1 MNISIGRKK
10 FFNEV
15 FDSVKQGEVRKA
27 KDKLYYEKE
36 THNKLK
42 LVERDL
48 DYIWEKMMD
57 SRFRKFD
64 IENLKEEK
72 VYIKS
77 MVITVYSNGKVER
90 FSSISDFIR
99 KTNHSRHEAKQL
111 LNDKKRSKNM
121 ILYNLKEYEKMENK
135 KYETKRN

>member
-1 MNISIGRKK
+1 MNISLERKK

-15 FDSVKQGEVRKA
+15 FENVKQGEIRKA

-36 THNKLK
+36 THDKLK
-42 LVERDL
+42 LAERDL
-48 DYIWEKMMD
+48 DYVWEKMMD

-64 IENLKEEK
+64 VEK
-72 VYIKS
+72 STREKICIKS
-77 MVITVYSNGKVER
+77 MVIAVYSNGKVER
-90 FSSISDFIR
+90 FASISDFIR

-135 KYETKRN
+135 K

>member
-1 MNISIGRKK
+1 MNINLGRKK

-36 THNKLK
+36 THDKLK

-64 IENLKEEK
+64 VENLKEEK
-72 VYIKS
+72 ICPKS
-77 MVITVYSNGKVER
+77 MVIAVYSNGKVER
-90 FSSISDFIR
+90 FSSVSDFIR
-99 KTNHSRHEAKQL
+99 KTSHSRHEAKQL
-111 LNDKKRSKNM
+111 LSDKKRSKNM
-121 ILYNLKEYEKMENK
+121 VLYNLKEYESKENEK
-135 KYETKRN
+135 